1 MGVILNSITV
11 LMVSVNLQKKNVII
25 KALVVKDIA
34 MVVAGVGNY
43 VWRYS

>member
-1 MGVILNSITV
+1 MGD
-11 LMVSVNLQKKNVII
+11 VNLPNRNVIM

-34 MVVAGVGNY
+34 MVVAGVGEY